1 MISNLLINLPLLVK
15 NRLGPYYITI
25 KRDSDGAYRCPCCN
39 GWTSIIGDFR
49 KMEEWSANRII
60 QDLKERTAPSDRANI
75 ILKTQA
81 GDIVLSEKDFK

>member
-1 MISNLLINLPLLVK
+1 
-15 NRLGPYYITI
+15 
-25 KRDSDGAYRCPCCN
+25 
-39 GWTSIIGDFR
+39 
-49 KMEEWSANRII
+49 MEEWSANRII